1 VADTLAT
8 AELLMRLWPALR
20 RAGIKDAATAQA
32 LARNRR
38 WLQP

>member
-1 VADTLAT
+1 
-8 AELLMRLWPALR
+8 MRLWPALR

-32 LARNRR
+32 LARNQR